1 VDDCSERR
9 QRLLPCLASEDLDAL
24 LVTGPINVSYLT
36 GFSGDSSY
44 LLLAHDRTVL
54 ISDSRFT
61 EQIHEECPELE
72 TSIRPLGKT
81 VLQAAAELLLQLGYR
96 TVGFESMHLTVA
108 DFERFRELAPPVS
121 WKGGADRVE
130 KLRLIKDQSEIGQ
143 IREAIR
149 VAERAFRAFRACLR
163 ATDSEKELV
172 DALERYVRVFGG
184 QSCSFPGIVAMGK
197 RSALPHAPPG
207 SKTLE
212 DEQLVLVDWGAAGR
226 FYKSDLTRMVIT
238 RKNSAFSG
246 PLDKQWD
253 RRAADIYR
261 LVLRAQ
267 QKAIAKIRPG
277 VKGKEVDAEARAIIA
292 EGGYGDFFGHGLG
305 HGLGLEVHEGPALRP
320 GAENILQAGMVV
332 TVEPG
337 IYLPDWG
344 GIRIEDDV
352 LVTEDGF
359 EVLSCLP
366 NDWDSAVWDL

>member
-1 VDDCSERR
+1 MDHCSNRR
-9 QRLLPCLASEDLDAL
+9 QKLLSCLGSESLDAL
-24 LVTGPINVSYLT
+24 LITSPINVSYLT

-44 LLLAHDRTVL
+44 LVLGHDRTVL

-61 EQIHEECPELE
+61 EQIHEECPDLE

-81 VLQAAAELLLQLGYR
+81 LLGAAAELLLKLGFRY
-96 TVGFESMHLTVA
+96 VGFESMHLTVA
-108 DFERFRELAPPVS
+108 ELERLREAAVPVS
-121 WKGGADRVE
+121 WKGVIDRVE

-163 ATDSEKELV
+163 AGDSEKELA
-172 DALERYVRVFGG
+172 DALEHYVRVFGG
-184 QSCSFPGIVAMGK
+184 QCCSFPSIVAMGK
-197 RSALPHAPPG
+197 RSALPHAPPT
-207 SKTLE
+207 STTLE
-212 DEQLVLVDWGAAGR
+212 DKELMLVDWGAAGR

-246 PLDKQWD
+246 PLDEQWD
-253 RRAADIYR
+253 RRTADIYR

-267 QKAIAKIRPG
+267 QQAIAKIRPG
-277 VKGKEVDAEARAIIA
+277 VQGKEVDALARAIIA

-320 GAENILQAGMVV
+320 GAENVLEAGMVV

-337 IYLPDWG
+337 IYLPEWG

-359 EVLSCLP
+359 EVLSSLP

>member
-1 VDDCSERR
+1 VNDFSDRR
-9 QRLLPCLASEDLDAL
+9 QKLLRCLASESLDAL
-24 LVTGPINVSYLT
+24 LITSPINVSYLT

-44 LLLAHDRTVL
+44 LLVGHDRSVL
-54 ISDSRFT
+54 VSDSRFT
-61 EQIHEECPELE
+61 QQIQEECPDLE

-81 VLQAAAELLLQLGYR
+81 VLQATAELLLELGYR
-96 TVGFESMHLTVA
+96 LVGFESTHLTVA
-108 DFERFRELAPPVS
+108 ELEKFRETAAPVN
-121 WKGGADRVE
+121 WQGGADRVE
-130 KLRLIKDQSEIGQ
+130 RLRLIKDQSEIRQ
-143 IREAIR
+143 IREAIQI
-149 VAERAFRAFRACLR
+149 AERAFRAFQACLR
-163 ATDSEKELV
+163 ATNSEKELA
-172 DALERYVRVFGG
+172 DALEHYVRLFGG
-184 QSCSFPGIVAMGK
+184 QGCSFPGIVAMGK
-197 RSALPHAPPG
+197 RSALPHAPPS

-212 DEQLVLVDWGAAGR
+212 GEQLMLVDWGAAGR

-246 PLDKQWD
+246 PLDRQWD
-253 RRAADIYR
+253 GRTADIYR

-267 QKAIAKIRPG
+267 QGAIAKIRPG
-277 VKGKEVDAEARAIIA
+277 VTGKEVDAEARAIIA

-320 GAENILQAGMVV
+320 GAENVLQAGMVV

-359 EVLSCLP
+359 ELLSSLP
-366 NDWDSAVWDL
+366 NDWNSAVCDL